1 MQTVERSFTFFEAP
15 VTDSLLQLG
24 LNSLA
29 DWSHQE
35 YKQHALG
42 YRPDL
47 KMGLQSSATPGFMYA
62 NATAKKSIDWREK
75 GAVTDV
81 KNQAQVTRLL
91 IPHILCL
98 FSAQLTNPR
107 LK

>member
-1 MQTVERSFTFFEAP
+1 MSMYNALCR
-15 VTDSLLQLG
+15 LQLG

-47 KMGLQSSATPGFMYA
+47 KLGLQSAASPGFMYA
-62 NATAKKSIDWREK
+62 NTSAKKSVDWREK

-81 KNQAQVTRLL
+81 KNQAQVN
-91 IPHILCL
+91 
-98 FSAQLTNPR
+98 SKSLTTA
-107 LK
+107 L

>member
-1 MQTVERSFTFFEAP
+1 MLREDASSFNLSAPERR
-15 VTDSLLQLG
+15 DWHLLQLG

-47 KMGLQSSATPGFMYA
+47 KMGLQSSASPGFMYA
-62 NATAKKSIDWREK
+62 NATANKTVDWREK

-81 KNQAQVTRLL
+81 KNQAQV
-91 IPHILCL
+91 C
-98 FSAQLTNPR
+98 
-107 LK
+107 

>member
-1 MQTVERSFTFFEAP
+1 MA
-15 VTDSLLQLG
+15 LLQLG

-47 KMGLQSSATPGFMYA
+47 KMGLQSSASPGFMYA
-62 NATAKKSIDWREK
+62 NTTAKKSVDWREK

-81 KNQAQVTRLL
+81 KNQAQVSASSR
-91 IPHILCL
+91 ILAWLANCHSNSPAPL
-98 FSAQLTNPR
+98 S
-107 LK
+107 